1 MRLARAMKR
10 KMMKSVSVADRRA
23 ARDVAQIKASVRHV
37 TTKEIVMAEAIKMEA
52 TTNIMVTMDVAVH
65 RVFGWGRKN
74 ILRLRKK
81 MHSQM
86 ECIKGR
92 YVKVDDLENIIRDEL
107 GIDFRVKT
115 DSSSWETARRVQY
128 AVVREMSAVFIIAL
142 RDEFGMGV
150 TRTERAYQEL
160 TDIWDDI
167 NAGNVTIV
175 DMRAEWDA
183 IGRRTARK
191 TVGGTAA

>member
-23 ARDVAQIKASVRHV
+23 VRDVAQIKASVRHA

-65 RVFGWGRKN
+65 RVFGWGRQN

-115 DSSSWETARRVQY
+115 DSSSWEMARRVQY

-160 TDIWDDI
+160 TDIWDKI
-167 NAGNVTIV
+167 NDGDATMG
-175 DMRAEWDA
+175 DMRAERDR
-183 IGRRTARK
+183 IGKRRMSAVPTMA
-191 TVGGTAA
+191 

>member
-23 ARDVAQIKASVRHV
+23 VHDVAQIKASVRHA

-65 RVFGWGRKN
+65 RVFGWGRQN

-115 DSSSWETARRVQY
+115 DSSLWEMARRVQY

-160 TDIWDDI
+160 TDIWDKI
-167 NAGNVTIV
+167 NDGDATMG
-175 DMRAEWDA
+175 DMRAERDR
-183 IGRRTARK
+183 IGKRRMSAVPTMA
-191 TVGGTAA
+191 

>member
-1 MRLARAMKR
+1 
-10 KMMKSVSVADRRA
+10 
-23 ARDVAQIKASVRHV
+23 
-37 TTKEIVMAEAIKMEA
+37 
-52 TTNIMVTMDVAVH
+52 
-65 RVFGWGRKN
+65 
-74 ILRLRKK
+74 

-115 DSSSWETARRVQY
+115 DSSSWEMARRVQY

-160 TDIWDDI
+160 TDIWDKI
-167 NAGNVTIV
+167 NDGDATMG
-175 DMRAEWDA
+175 DMRAERDR
-183 IGRRTARK
+183 IGKRRMSAVPTMA
-191 TVGGTAA
+191 